1 MKKTEGMRWSSLE
14 ATEET
19 VCKPFPTKSMCN
31 TDLYTFRLWSFT
43 LVTLPLPSINFL
55 HSEGTCNSVAF
66 VTAQKVG
73 FLSASLMELLS
84 CGALKSLQE
93 LPKVL
98 SHHFFFS
105 LIFFDKHDILC
116 QKEGTCSLYC
126 VYCIVPWTQYKIN
139 TRQQNQSPSTF
150 YL

>member
-31 TDLYTFRLWSFT
+31 TDLYTFRLWSLT

-55 HSEGTCNSVAF
+55 HIEGTCNSVAF

-98 SHHFFFS
+98 THHFFFHRFFS
-105 LIFFDKHDILC
+105 TSMTDFAKKKGLI
-116 QKEGTCSLYC
+116 
-126 VYCIVPWTQYKIN
+126 VYIVCIVLYHEHN
-139 TRQQNQSPSTF
+139 TK
-150 YL
+150 

>member
-31 TDLYTFRLWSFT
+31 TDLYAFRLWSLT

-55 HSEGTCNSVAF
+55 HIEGTCNSVAF

-98 SHHFFFS
+98 SHHFFF
-105 LIFFDKHDILC
+105 FH
-116 QKEGTCSLYC
+116 
-126 VYCIVPWTQYKIN
+126 
-139 TRQQNQSPSTF
+139 
-150 YL
+150 

>member
-31 TDLYTFRLWSFT
+31 TDLCTFRLWSLT
-43 LVTLPLPSINFL
+43 LVTLPLPSINVL
-55 HSEGTCNSVAF
+55 HIEGTCNSVAF

-98 SHHFFFS
+98 SHHFFFFS
-105 LIFFDKHDILC
+105 LIFFDKHDRLC

-126 VYCIVPWTQYKIN
+126 VYCIVP
-139 TRQQNQSPSTF
+139 
-150 YL
+150 

>member
-31 TDLYTFRLWSFT
+31 TDLYTFRLWSLT
-43 LVTLPLPSINFL
+43 SINVF
-55 HSEGTCNSVAF
+55 HIEGTCNSVAF
-66 VTAQKVG
+66 VTAQKGG
-73 FLSASLMELLS
+73 FLSALLMALLS

-98 SHHFFFS
+98 KHHFFSS
-105 LIFFDKHDILC
+105 LIFLTSTTDFAKKKGLV
-116 QKEGTCSLYC
+116 
-126 VYCIVPWTQYKIN
+126 VYIVS
-139 TRQQNQSPSTF
+139 SP
-150 YL
+150 

>member
-31 TDLYTFRLWSFT
+31 TDLCTFRLWSLT
-43 LVTLPLPSINFL
+43 LVTLPLPSINVL
-55 HSEGTCNSVAF
+55 HIEGTCNSVAF
-66 VTAQKVG
+66 VTAQKGG
-73 FLSASLMELLS
+73 FLSALLMALLS

-98 SHHFFFS
+98 THLFFFFS
-105 LIFFDKHDILC
+105 LIFFDKHDRLC

-126 VYCIVPWTQYKIN
+126 VYCIVP
-139 TRQQNQSPSTF
+139 
-150 YL
+150 